1 MFGVN
6 MPELSI
12 CRERVL
18 SNDYRDFIVS
28 QLDEEEFETLTTED
42 TCEQEME
49 FVYKVIHVEKERAD
63 PIGFDRYSYNS
74 IPKCYTL
81 TDIAAMTQAGIT
93 QVQNYPTL
101 NLQGTGVMIGF
112 IDTGIDYQNPVFRN
126 LDGSTRVAGIW
137 DQTIQDGI
145 PPQGFLYGTE
155 YTREQI
161 DMALRS
167 DNPFSIV
174 PSRDEQS
181 HGTFLA
187 SIAAGGADADNQ
199 FLGAAPDAT
208 IAMVKLKP
216 AKQYLKDFYQ
226 IHTENTCYQE
236 TDIMLGL
243 KYLNELAERL
253 ELPLVIC
260 IALGTNQGGH
270 SALSPLS
277 GLLEIYS
284 NLSNRAIVIAAGN
297 EANQRHHYLG
307 QSENVNDIK
316 EVEIRVSSGV
326 DGFCMELWTEN
337 PNIMTVTVVSPSGG
351 TTSKLPIRSNETQE
365 YRFVFEG
372 TRITINYKLF
382 LERSN
387 AEMVFFRLE
396 GPTEGIWK
404 VIVEPVQVAEGVFH
418 IWLPVTEFLQN
429 EVYFLESNPDYTI
442 TEPGSTITGM
452 TVGFYNGSDNSIAIS
467 SGRGYTR
474 GGIIKPNFVAPGV
487 NVTGA
492 STRNQFTKRSGS
504 SIAAGI
510 TAGASALLLEWI
522 VYQLGEG
529 AADSIQIRN
538 LLTLGTERTLNEVY
552 PNRTW
557 GYGRL
562 NLYRTFDELRRL

>member
-1 MFGVN
+1 

-12 CRERVL
+12 CRERIL
-18 SNDYRDFIVS
+18 SNNYYDFIS
-28 QLDEEEFETLTTED
+28 NQLGMDEFENIVTED
-42 TCEQEME
+42 TCIQQTE
-49 FVYKVIHVEKERAD
+49 FIYNIVHIERELAK
-63 PIGFDRYSYNS
+63 PLTFERFSYNA

-81 TDIAAMTQAGIT
+81 LDTEAMTQAGIL

-101 NLQGTGVMIGF
+101 NLQGSGVMIGF

-126 LDGSTRVAGIW
+126 LDGSTRIAGIW
-137 DQTIQDGI
+137 DQTIQEGE
-145 PPQGFLYGTE
+145 PPRGLSYGTE
-155 YTREQI
+155 YRREQI
-161 DMALRS
+161 DEALRS
-167 DNPFSIV
+167 ANPLQVV

-187 SIAAGGADADNQ
+187 SIAAGGANEENQ
-199 FLGAAPDAT
+199 FIGAAPDAT

-216 AKQYLKDFYQ
+216 AKQYLKDFYE
-226 IHTENTCYQE
+226 IYTDAACYQE

-243 KYLNELAERL
+243 KYLNQLAEEL
-253 ELPLVIC
+253 DLPLVIC

-270 SALSPLS
+270 SGLSPLS
-277 GLLEIYS
+277 GLLEVYS
-284 NLSNRAIVIAAGN
+284 NLAQRAIVIGAGN

-307 QSENVNDIK
+307 QAQNVNDAK

-326 DGFCMELWTEN
+326 SGFCMELWTEN
-337 PNIMTVTVVSPSGG
+337 PNIMNVTVVSPSGG
-351 TTSKLPIRSNETQE
+351 RTPTFPVRSNQTQD

-372 TRITINYKLF
+372 TEITIDYKLF

-387 AEMVFFRLE
+387 AELIFFRLRN
-396 GPTEGIWK
+396 PTEGIWK
-404 VIVEPVQVAEGVFH
+404 VIVTPVQVAEGIFH
-418 IWLPVTEFLQN
+418 MWLPMTGFLQN

-442 TEPGSTITGM
+442 TEPGSAITAM
-452 TVGFYNGSDNSIAIS
+452 TVGFYNGNDNSVAIS

-474 GGIIKPNFVAPGV
+474 NNRAIKPNFVAPGV

-492 STRNQFTKRSGS
+492 VLRNLFAERTGS

-522 VYQLGEG
+522 VYQLGQG

-538 LLTLGTERTLNEVY
+538 LLTLGTERNEDDTY

-562 NLYRTFDELRRL
+562 NLYQVFEGLRRL

>member
-1 MFGVN
+1 
-6 MPELSI
+6 MPDFSI

-18 SNDYRDFIVS
+18 SNDYRDFIVA
-28 QLDEEEFETLTTED
+28 QLDEEEFEPLITEE
-42 TCEQEME
+42 TCQQEME
-49 FVYKVIHVEKERAD
+49 FIYKVVHIEKERAD
-63 PIGFDRYSYNS
+63 PIRLDKYSYNS
-74 IPKCYTL
+74 LPKCYTL
-81 TDIAAMTQAGIT
+81 LDIAAMNQAGIA

-126 LDGSTRVAGIW
+126 LDGSTRIAGIW
-137 DQTIQDGI
+137 DQTIQDGN
-145 PPQGFLYGTE
+145 PPEGMFYGTE
-155 YTREQI
+155 YNREQI
-161 DMALRS
+161 DEALRA
-167 DNPFSIV
+167 DNPIQVV
-174 PSRDEQS
+174 PSRDELS

-187 SIAAGGADADNQ
+187 SLAAGGANTENQ

-216 AKQYLKDFYQ
+216 AKQYLKEFYH
-226 IHTENTCYQE
+226 IYTEAPCYQE

-253 ELPLVIC
+253 NLPLVIC
-260 IALGTNQGGH
+260 IAIGTNQGGH

-277 GLLEIYS
+277 GLLEVYS
-284 NLSNRAIVIAAGN
+284 NLSNRAIVIGAGN

-307 QSENVNDIK
+307 RAENVNDVK

-326 DGFCMELWTEN
+326 TGFSMEMWTEI
-337 PNIMTVTVVSPSGG
+337 PNIMAVTVVSPSGG
-351 TTSKLPIRSNETQE
+351 STSRLSVRSNETQE
-365 YRFVFEG
+365 YRYIFEG

-387 AEMVFFRLE
+387 AELVFFRFD

-404 VIVEPVQVAEGVFH
+404 IIVEPVQVAEGIFH
-418 IWLPVTEFLQN
+418 MWLPITEFLQN

-452 TVGFYNGSDNSIAIS
+452 TVGFYNGEDNGIAIS

-492 STRNQFTKRSGS
+492 AVRNQFVERSGS

-510 TAGASALLLEWI
+510 TAGACALMLEWVI
-522 VYQLGEG
+522 YQLGEG
-529 AADSIQIRN
+529 SADSIQIRN

-552 PNRTW
+552 PNRIW

>member
-1 MFGVN
+1 
-6 MPELSI
+6 MPELEV
-12 CRERVL
+12 CREHVL

-28 QLDEEEFETLTTED
+28 QLDAEEFTPIITED
-42 TCEQEME
+42 TCQQEME
-49 FVYKVIHVEKERAD
+49 FIYKVIHVEKDRAD
-63 PIGFDRYSYNS
+63 PIGFDRYSYNAV
-74 IPKCYTL
+74 PKCYTL
-81 TDIAAMTQAGIT
+81 MDIAAMTQAGIT

-126 LDGSTRVAGIW
+126 LDGSTRIAGIW
-137 DQTIQDGI
+137 DQTIQEGT
-145 PPQGFLYGTE
+145 PPQGLLYGSE

-161 DMALRS
+161 DLALRS
-167 DNPFSIV
+167 EEPYAIV

-181 HGTFLA
+181 HGTFFA
-187 SIAAGGADADNQ
+187 SIAAGSADVEHQ
-199 FLGAAPDAT
+199 FLGAAPDAE
-208 IAMVKLKP
+208 IAVVKLKP
-216 AKQYLKDFYQ
+216 AKQYLKEFYQ
-226 IHTENTCYQE
+226 IYTDVPCYQE
-236 TDIMLGL
+236 TDILLGL
-243 KYLNELAERL
+243 KYLNALARRL
-253 ELPLVIC
+253 GLPLVIC
-260 IALGTNQGGH
+260 IGLGTNQGSH
-270 SALSPLS
+270 SGLSPLS

-297 EANQRHHYLG
+297 EANQRHHFLG
-307 QSENVNDIK
+307 QSANENDVK

-326 DGFCMELWTEN
+326 NGFCMELWTEN

-351 TTSKLPIRSNETQE
+351 STSKLPIRSNETQE
-365 YRFVFEG
+365 YRFIFEG

-387 AEMVFFRLE
+387 AELVFFRLE

-404 VIVEPVQVAEGVFH
+404 IIVEPIQVAEGVFH
-418 IWLPVTEFLQN
+418 VWLPVTEFLQK

-474 GGIIKPNFVAPGV
+474 GGVIKPNFVAPGV

-492 STRNQFTKRSGS
+492 TTRNQFAKRSGS

-510 TAGASALLLEWI
+510 AAGASALMLEWI

-538 LLTLGTERTLNEVY
+538 LLTLGAEKTLNEVY

>member
-1 MFGVN
+1 
-6 MPELSI
+6 MPELEV
-12 CRERVL
+12 CREHVL

-28 QLDEEEFETLTTED
+28 QLDAKEFTPIITED
-42 TCEQEME
+42 TCQQEME
-49 FVYKVIHVEKERAD
+49 FIYKVIHVEKDRAD
-63 PIGFDRYSYNS
+63 PIGFDRYSYNAV
-74 IPKCYTL
+74 PKCYTL
-81 TDIAAMTQAGIT
+81 MDIAAMTQAGIT

-126 LDGSTRVAGIW
+126 LDGSTRIAGIW
-137 DQTIQDGI
+137 DQTIQEGT
-145 PPQGFLYGTE
+145 PPQGLLYGSE

-161 DMALRS
+161 DLALRS
-167 DNPFSIV
+167 EEPYAIV

-187 SIAAGGADADNQ
+187 SIAAGSADVEHQ
-199 FLGAAPDAT
+199 FLGAAPDAE
-208 IAMVKLKP
+208 IAVVKLKP
-216 AKQYLKDFYQ
+216 AKQYLKEFYQ
-226 IHTENTCYQE
+226 IYTDVPCYQE
-236 TDIMLGL
+236 TDILLGL
-243 KYLNELAERL
+243 KYLNALARRL
-253 ELPLVIC
+253 GLPLVIC
-260 IALGTNQGGH
+260 IGLGTNQGSH
-270 SALSPLS
+270 SGLSPLS

-297 EANQRHHYLG
+297 EANQRHHFLG
-307 QSENVNDIK
+307 QSANENDVK

-326 DGFCMELWTEN
+326 NGFCMELWTEN

-351 TTSKLPIRSNETQE
+351 STSKLPIRSNETQE
-365 YRFVFEG
+365 YRFIFEG

-387 AEMVFFRLE
+387 AELVFFRLE

-404 VIVEPVQVAEGVFH
+404 IIVEPIQVAEGVFH
-418 IWLPVTEFLQN
+418 VWLPVTEFLQK

-474 GGIIKPNFVAPGV
+474 GGVIKPNFVAPGV

-492 STRNQFTKRSGS
+492 TTRNQFAKRSGS

-510 TAGASALLLEWI
+510 AAGASALMLEWI

-538 LLTLGTERTLNEVY
+538 LLTLGAEKTLNEVY

>member
-1 MFGVN
+1 
-6 MPELSI
+6 MPQLER
-12 CRERVL
+12 CRQQVL

-28 QLDEEEFETLTTED
+28 QLSMPEFEALITED
-42 TCEQEME
+42 TCEQETE
-49 FVYKVIHVEKERAD
+49 FIYKMIYVEKERAD
-63 PIGFDRYSYNS
+63 PIGFDRYSYNA

-81 TDIAAMTQAGIT
+81 LDISAMTQAGIT

-101 NLQGTGVMIGF
+101 DLQGTGVMIGF

-126 LDGSTRVAGIW
+126 LDGSTRIAGIW

-145 PPQGFLYGTE
+145 PPEGFFYGTE
-155 YTREQI
+155 YRREQI
-161 DMALRS
+161 DEALRS
-167 DNPFSIV
+167 ENPLQVV

-187 SIAAGGADADNQ
+187 SIAAGGANVENQ
-199 FLGAAPDAT
+199 FIGAAPDST
-208 IAMVKLKP
+208 IAVVKLKQ
-216 AKQYLKDFYQ
+216 AKPYLKEFYQ
-226 IHTENTCYQE
+226 IRTDALCYQE
-236 TDIMLGL
+236 TDIMLAL
-243 KYLNELAERL
+243 KYLNQLADRMN
-253 ELPLVIC
+253 LPLVIC

-277 GLLEIYS
+277 GLLEVYS
-284 NLSNRAIVIAAGN
+284 NLANRAIVIGAGN

-307 QSENVNDIK
+307 RLANDNDRK
-316 EVEIRVSSGV
+316 EVEIRVADGV
-326 DGFCMELWTEN
+326 NGFCMELWTEN
-337 PNIMTVTVVSPSGG
+337 PNIMAVTVVSPSGG
-351 TTSKLPIRSNETQE
+351 TTARLPIRSNETQE

-387 AEMVFFRLE
+387 AELVFFRLT
-396 GPTEGIWK
+396 GVTEGIWK
-404 VIVEPVQVAEGVFH
+404 VIVEPVQVAEGIFH
-418 IWLPVTEFLQN
+418 MWLPVREFLQE

-442 TEPGSTITGM
+442 TEPGSTITAM

-474 GGIIKPNFVAPGV
+474 GEIIKPNFVAPGV

-492 STRNQFTKRSGS
+492 VARNQFAKRSGS

-510 TAGASALLLEWI
+510 TAGACALLLEWVI
-522 VYQLGEG
+522 YQLGEG

-562 NLYRTFDELRRL
+562 NLYRTFEELRRL